1 MSWSKNLNM
10 TPKDVIWN
18 ISYENL
24 IMLGA
29 ATPQYDDEKEAEWD
43 SSKDAS
49 EPGNFAIN
57 ENEEEEYVR

>member
-29 ATPQYDDEKEAEWD
+29 ATPQYDDEKELEWD
-43 SSKDAS
+43 ASKDAS
-49 EPGNFAIN
+49 NPDNWIN
-57 ENEEEEYVR
+57 ENDEEEYVR

>member
-10 TPKDVIWN
+10 APKEVIWD

-24 IMLGA
+24 ILLGA
-29 ATPQYDDEKEAEWD
+29 ATPQYDDEKEEEWD